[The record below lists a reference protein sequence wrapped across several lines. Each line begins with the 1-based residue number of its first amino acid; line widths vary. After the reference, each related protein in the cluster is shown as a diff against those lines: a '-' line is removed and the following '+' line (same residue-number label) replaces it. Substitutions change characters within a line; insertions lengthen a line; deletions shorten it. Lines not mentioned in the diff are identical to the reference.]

1 MPEIDPVI
9 VKLIADTQDYRRE
22 MDNVATRA
30 DANLARVE
38 RAGLRMG
45 TTLSRGFDLA
55 KGAAVGFIAA
65 IGVDTFTR
73 LISNG
78 LNYASSLGE
87 VAAQLGVTTDAL
99 QEYRFAGSQAGLS
112 VEEVDQALSQF
123 TRRIGEAAAG
133 TKEQAAA
140 FAQLGIAVRGSNGEV
155 KETGELIPEVADAMA
170 RIESPA
176 ERARLQMDLFGRA
189 GQKLD
194 PLLSEGAAGVNALR
208 DAAHR
213 LGIVLSAEQIARADE
228 TADKLGAVKQV
239 LEANIAGAVA
249 NNANAIMALANAFA
263 DVVTWAG
270 NALVALQRWN
280 RQVELQNRLRIA
292 ENTAE
297 GGVLGLSY
305 TRAEREAADR
315 EAISIRSQM
324 AFGTPTP
331 MPRRLRQPIGGSG
344 GIAAPVSRSG
354 AGGGGNGGSSG
365 PSPEEQ
371 RRRAA
376 QEDAQFADDLGRL
389 RVESLR
395 LLAELNGS
403 VTARRDAEL
412 ADIEESRASFARR
425 LALDEALNDVQREK
439 LLAAR
444 YEADGV
450 RRAAAEQ
457 EANIALADA
466 AARRNLAEI
475 EGQADAA
482 QSDYDLAET
491 NAERLQ
497 IAYRLI
503 DLAQRAERA
512 ELERVLATE
521 RTNSVEADIAEARL
535 AELDAIRDAA
545 RKRAEIDNASPL
557 ARFLAD
563 NSKAKLAEQAEQL
576 IVDQLQAVRDS
587 IAGAITSQIG
597 VRDPLISGLL
607 RILLQEVLINPIARA
622 LQDAGGKGGFSF
634 GSFFSTAIGSIFG
647 RASGGYVAPGQMV
660 RVNEGAARGRVE
672 GFMPTGSGK
681 IVPLGQMGAIAAR
694 AGGGEATV
702 RIVIEEAEGFA
713 TRVQAIS
720 EGAAVSITRQAAP
733 AIVDAAKQATLR
745 EAGRTRL

>member
-1 MPEIDPVI
+1 MPEIDPVV
-9 VKLIADTQDYRRE
+9 VKLIADTADYRRE
-22 MDNVATRA
+22 MDGVAVRA
-30 DANLARVE
+30 DASLARVE
-38 RAGLRMG
+38 ERGRRMG
-45 TTLSRGFDLA
+45 GALARGFDVA
-55 KGAAVGFIAA
+55 KVAAAGFIAA

-73 LISNG
+73 LVSGG

-228 TADKLGAVKQV
+228 TADKLSAVKQV

-263 DVVTWAG
+263 NVVTAAG

-297 GGVLGLSY
+297 GGLFGLSY

-315 EAISIRSQM
+315 EAISIRGQM

-331 MPRRLRQPIGGSG
+331 MPRRLRQPIGGRG
-344 GIAAPVSRSG
+344 GTAAPVNPS
-354 AGGGGNGGSSG
+354 GGGGNGGSSG
-365 PSPEEQ
+365 PSAEEQ

-425 LALDEALNDVQREK
+425 LALDDGLTDARREQ

-444 YEADGV
+444 DEADAT

-466 AARRNLAEI
+466 AGRRALAGI
-475 EGQADAA
+475 EAETDAA
-482 QSDYDLAET
+482 QFEYDMAGT

-535 AELDAIRDAA
+535 AELDAVRDRA
-545 RKRAEIDNASPL
+545 RKRAEQDNASPL
-557 ARFLAD
+557 ARFLSD
-563 NSKAKLAEQAEQL
+563 NSTAKLAEQAEQL

-587 IAGAITSQIG
+587 IAGAITSQIE

-634 GSFFSTAIGSIFG
+634 GSFFSTAISSIFG
-647 RASGGYVAPGQMV
+647 RASGGFVAPGQMV

-672 GFMPTGSGK
+672 GFIPTGSGK
-681 IVPLGQMGAIAAR
+681 IVPLGQMNAMAAR
-694 AGGGEATV
+694 AGGGEASV

-713 TRVQAIS
+713 TRVQTIS
-720 EGAAVSITRQAAP
+720 TGVAVNVTRQAAP
-733 AIVDAAKQATLR
+733 SIIGAARDATLR
-745 EAGRTRL
+745 EAGRTKL